1 MNSKGKK
8 KKELIKTGSGHSCE
22 NVNIIES
29 GSW

>member
-1 MNSKGKK
+1 MNSKGK